1 MLFVHDHIFIVNS
14 GHYYSTGTLDLSFW
28 NTYKGLFKDNHID
41 VIARGKDSKD
51 FNPIKEV
58 QGINFF
64 LEKKIPFDLKGIF
77 IKVKKCDY
85 LVVRLHSFLG
95 LIAYIAG
102 RKYKKTILVE
112 LVNDPETSLWYHG
125 GITYKLIMPI
135 FVAILK
141 TVVKNASYVHYVSQ
155 EYLQKKYPT
164 NGLAFACADI
174 LLDPVEEN
182 VLKQR
187 LRNTK
192 KMLTDS
198 VTLGLIGGYSL
209 KYRGHVTLY
218 KAAKILKERGHNITL
233 RFLGGGN
240 PGRLER
246 IAERMGIKDYVVFDG
261 YYSNR
266 EDINKWID
274 QTSILVMPTKAETL
288 GRSVIEAMSRGC
300 PVIGSSDTALKEIVP
315 NDCLVYSSDYKKI
328 VTIIEKLIKEPE
340 YYKKKCINNY
350 NQTKKFYK
358 NVLLDK
364 RQKFYGCIRSDEV
377 LSKKNETLA

>member
-1 MLFVHDHIFIVNS
+1 MLFVHDHLFIVNS
-14 GHYYSTGTLDLSFW
+14 GHYYSTGTLDLFFW
-28 NTYKGLFKDNHID
+28 NTYKSMFKDNHID
-41 VIARGKDSKD
+41 IIARGKDSKD

-77 IKVKKCDY
+77 LKVKQCDY

-102 RKYKKTILVE
+102 RKYKKKILVE

-125 GITYKLIMPI
+125 GIIHKLIMPF
-135 FVAILK
+135 FVAVLK
-141 TVVKNASYVHYVSQ
+141 IVVKNAPYVHYVSQ

-164 NGLAFACADI
+164 NGSALACADI
-174 LLDPVEEN
+174 ILAPVEES

-187 LRNTK
+187 LSNTK
-192 KMLTDS
+192 SMLTDS
-198 VTLGLIGGYSL
+198 VTLGLIGGYNL

-218 KAAKILKERGHNITL
+218 KAAKILKKKGYNLTL

-240 PGRLER
+240 PGRLKR
-246 IAERMGIKDYVVFDG
+246 IAEKMGIKDYVVFDG
-261 YYSNR
+261 YFSNR
-266 EDINKWID
+266 DDINKWID

-300 PVIGSSDTALKEIVP
+300 PVIGSSDTALREIVP
-315 NDCLVYSSDYKKI
+315 NDCLVYSSDYMMI
-328 VTIIEKLIKEPE
+328 VAIIEKMLREPQ
-340 YYKKKCINNY
+340 YYKEKCINSY
-350 NQTKKFYK
+350 NQTKMFY
-358 NVLLDK
+358 NNILLEK
-364 RQKFYGCIRSDEV
+364 RQRFYGFMRNDNIISR
-377 LSKKNETLA
+377 